1 MREFEIQKI
10 KSEKYIVLSTS
21 YVSPLDEI
29 EILQQ
34 ELTRL
39 NFEGELVIDL
49 LLCNGISDNRYV
61 VVYFNGKYID
71 FSKLQVA
78 PKVDDEVS
86 KKSREF
92 YMTHKELLVR
102 GILPDA
108 HIYIVSE
115 GLI

>member
-1 MREFEIQKI
+1 MKEFVIQEIDNQR
-10 KSEKYIVLSTS
+10 YIVLSTS
-21 YVSPLDEI
+21 YISPLDEI
-29 EILQQ
+29 EILQK
-34 ELTRL
+34 ELKHL
-39 NFEGELVIDL
+39 NFAGDVILDL

-61 VVYFNGKYID
+61 VVHFNGEYID
-71 FSKLQVA
+71 FSTLKVM
-78 PKVDDEVS
+78 PKVNEIVS
-86 KKSREF
+86 EKSKTF